1 MKKHWL
7 KSMLLGSLCCMN
19 VLQCACASPTDTSGT
34 TAPNSPDV
42 PPQGGD
48 TPAKEATVLETG
60 EVLTDARYTDSEF
73 YFTTKE
79 GAECRL
85 TLDGKHGWRFQVLN
99 PQVTGGEYTAFND
112 VGAAQSLSKYLGE
125 EYNQTHTP
133 FTVSQE
139 EDTVTLRGEDIDSYV
154 TLEIGNAFD
163 LSFHQE
169 NGDVLMNVSY
179 ISTFGKAITMRGD
192 LTEDEAVL
200 GGGQRFDTVNRRG
213 TSMKLYTYD
222 AYNADGGKGTYVAI
236 PLFATSR
243 GGGMFINRYET
254 MTAEFDK
261 TSPNEW
267 SIKLQNELMDTYFY
281 ADGSI
286 SDVLQSYTDLTG
298 HATLPEEWS
307 QGVMICRRSPDFLTL
322 DGQQKIYNSLEEIPG
337 YESLYT
343 DNKKT
348 TLAKDVT
355 LENGQRIFNASG
367 RIEYYYLD
375 GQFILTTK
383 NGNPGGYGVREVV
396 ESLINAGMTP
406 TAVIL
411 EPFPWT
417 SVGNSP
423 DKLQD
428 LKDIVDWL
436 DTLHIKTMLYMSV
449 ANLGSGFGGFRSS
462 YYLTANINGEKTD
475 LIPRLKGSSN
485 PDVGS
490 GAQRY
495 LDITNPHA
503 VKWYMESMWGLL
515 IYLGVD
521 GVKIDFCEMMPNEGS
536 YSNGMTIQYNF
547 YDRSVFAN
555 ESDTIHHAYPSYFI
569 SLFHKSML
577 EQKEAKNID
586 DGFVVLSRGGGIGS
600 QRNPY
605 MWAGDQTRTI
615 PNLSTQLIAILSSG
629 VSGIPFMTY
638 DMAGYAYNKSCGYF
652 EAGALELESE
662 VFIRSIQYTAFTSV
676 IQTHGDVRNL
686 YELTEEAQR
695 ISASYT
701 TIHNELMPYIRKLSQ
716 EACDTGMPMSR
727 HLILFAPKDTNVY
740 DINDEFM
747 LGDALLIAPILTE
760 NTTSREVYLPAG
772 TWVDLISGTVHEV
785 GEGGKTLS
793 MNLTR
798 EQIPVF
804 LNANSTDAQSLLSVF
819 NGETWQAINN
829 GNQIQFD

>member
-1 MKKHWL
+1 MKKRLL
-7 KSMLLGSLCCMN
+7 KSMLLMPLCCLTA
-19 VLQCACASPTDTSGT
+19 LQCACASPSDTTGT
-34 TAPNSPDV
+34 TSSNPPDSS
-42 PPQGGD
+42 GGN
-48 TPAKEATVLETG
+48 PIKEATVLETG
-60 EVLTDARYTDSEF
+60 AVLSDARYTDSEF

-79 GAECRL
+79 GTECRL
-85 TLDGKHGWRFQVLN
+85 TLDGEHGWRLQALD
-99 PQVTGGEYTAFND
+99 PKLAGGGYASFND

-125 EYNQTHTP
+125 EYNQTHAP
-133 FTVSQE
+133 FTVSQTE
-139 EDTVTLRGEDIDSYV
+139 NTVTLRGESIESYV
-154 TLEIGNAFD
+154 TLEVGNTFD
-163 LSFHQE
+163 LAFHQKSGE
-169 NGDVLMNVSY
+169 ILMNVSY
-179 ISTFGKAITMRGD
+179 ISAYGKTVTLRGD
-192 LTEDEAVL
+192 LTPDEAVV
-200 GGGQRFDTVNRRG
+200 GGGQRFDSVNRRN

-236 PLFATSR
+236 PLFATTR

-254 MTAEFDK
+254 MTAEFDR
-261 TSPNEW
+261 TNPNEW
-267 SIKLQNELMDTYFY
+267 SVKLQNDLMDAYFY

-298 HATLPEEWS
+298 CATLPAEWS
-307 QGVMICRRSPDFLTL
+307 QGVLICRRSPDFLTL
-322 DGQQKIYNSLEEIPG
+322 EGEQKIYNSLEEIPG

-396 ESLINAGMTP
+396 EGLIGAGMTP
-406 TAVIL
+406 SAVIL

-417 SVGNSP
+417 SVSNSP
-423 DKLQD
+423 QKLQD

-436 DTLHIKTMLYMSV
+436 DTLNIKTMLYMSV
-449 ANLGSGFGGFRSS
+449 GRPASDFSGFRNN
-462 YYLTANINGEKTD
+462 YYLTADINGKTTN
-475 LIPRLKGSSN
+475 LIPRLGKSDN
-485 PDVGS
+485 PDAAGS
-490 GAQRY
+490 NAQRY
-495 LDITNPHA
+495 LDITNPRA
-503 VKWYMESMWGLL
+503 VEWYLNSVWSFLL
-515 IYLGVD
+515 SLGVD
-521 GVKIDFCEMMPNEGS
+521 GIKIDFCETLPNEGT
-536 YSNGMTIQYNF
+536 YENGTTVKYNF
-547 YDRSVFAN
+547 HDRSVFGN
-555 ESDTIHHAYPSYFI
+555 DGDTIHHAYSSYFI

-577 EQKEAKNID
+577 EQKAAKNID

-605 MWAGDQTRTI
+605 MWAGDQTRTVQ
-615 PNLSTQLIAILSSG
+615 NLSTQLIAILSSG
-629 VSGIPFMTY
+629 TSCIPFMTY
-638 DMAGYAYNKSCGYF
+638 DMAGYAYSKSCGYF
-652 EAGALELESE
+652 EDGALELESE

-676 IQTHGDVRNL
+676 IQTHGDVRHL

-701 TIHNELMPYIRKLSQ
+701 TIHNELMPYIRKISQ
-716 EACDTGMPMSR
+716 EACDTGMPMNR

-760 NTTSREVYLPAG
+760 NTTSREVYLPEG
-772 TWVDLISGTVHEV
+772 KWIDLISGEVHEV

-804 LNANSTDAQSLLSVF
+804 LNAKSADAASLLEVF
-819 NGETWQAINN
+819 NGETWQAING
-829 GNQIQFD
+829 GNQIQLD